1 MHPLMPISSLIPGQK
16 AEVGQLTGRDA
27 EIRRLQELG
36 LHVGAKVEMISPGS
50 PCVVRIDGKSY
61 AFRATELIR
70 VLTRPADQTC

>member
-1 MHPLMPISSLIPGQK
+1 MHPLTPISSLIPGEK

-27 EIRRLQELG
+27 EIRRMQELG
-36 LHVGAKVEMISPGS
+36 IHVGAKVEMISPGS

-70 VLTRPADQTC
+70 VLTRPVDRT